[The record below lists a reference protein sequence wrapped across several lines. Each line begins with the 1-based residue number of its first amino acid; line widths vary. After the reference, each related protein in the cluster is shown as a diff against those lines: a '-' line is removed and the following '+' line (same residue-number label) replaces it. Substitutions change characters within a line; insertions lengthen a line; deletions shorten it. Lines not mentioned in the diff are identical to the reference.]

1 MFMKML
7 AQSFASDFYYINYPL
22 PSFRLRKGNSIR
34 MVIVCNLQIITQLKI
49 TTLGIFRNC

>member
-22 PSFRLRKGNSIR
+22 PSFRFKAGKQYTDGH
-34 MVIVCNLQIITQLKI
+34 CLQ
-49 TTLGIFRNC
+49 FANHYPA